1 MKLSASITSLSTWI
15 PYLFGSSMSWTLPR
29 HRPVHWWLVG
39 FDVQGRFVS
48 LNRPTMWLG
57 KFDHDQSLF
66 SRTLEMMVRE
76 MIPWIMAELFRLVK
90 YFNFSQID
98 NGYDWDTTIWYT
110 LCQTYQWRFDMVLTG
125 NSSIP
130 SAKLRVCYWKWPFI
144 VDFSIKS
151 GDFPQLC

>member
-90 YFNFSQID
+90 YHNLPIDCENNTSKVCCSSELPTSQEILKSTQKD
-98 NGYDWDTTIWYT
+98 AWHLRLLKTTMEQPCQRTLQSHFKPLRYT
-110 LCQTYQWRFDMVLTG
+110 
-125 NSSIP
+125 
-130 SAKLRVCYWKWPFI
+130 
-144 VDFSIKS
+144 
-151 GDFPQLC
+151 